1 MRGVRGRKIAA
12 ALREKGAGTERRRY
26 YMQNAQLDSDRIKI
40 LIAEYRTSKASAE
53 NQIFLIWQAAS
64 IIWGAN
70 MVLIGLVVTAIDKP
84 STLKL
89 VPAISVFGIMTSIAW
104 IVFTSFYRSIF
115 LHEYKRCIEIEDEL
129 RMNQHSFVPSR
140 KLQFA
145 YLFMTALLI
154 SAWLFILIHSLTG

>member
-1 MRGVRGRKIAA
+1 
-12 ALREKGAGTERRRY
+12 
-26 YMQNAQLDSDRIKI
+26 MQNAQLDSNRIKI
-40 LIAEYRTSKASAE
+40 LIAEYQTSKASAE

-70 MVLIGLVVTAIDKP
+70 MVLIGLVVNAIDKP

-89 VPAISVFGIMTSIAW
+89 VPAISIFGIMTSIVW

-115 LHEYKRCIEIEDEL
+115 SHEYRRCVEIESEL
-129 RMNQHSFVPSR
+129 SMDQHSYVPSR
-140 KLQFA
+140 KLTFA

-154 SAWLFILIHSLTG
+154 FAWLFVWIYSLTV